1 LLFFKKYRIIALVY
15 ERGDSME
22 TKGRILESSGGLY
35 TVKTDTM
42 GLIKC
47 KPRGKFRNE
56 HLKVLVGDYVTVSFD
71 EADNPC
77 IETVL
82 ERKNSLIRP
91 SMANLDALF
100 CVVAS
105 ARPAPA
111 MLTLDKLITIADHI
125 GIEPIIV
132 VTKSDL
138 EEKQSDTLEET
149 YRSCGFPV
157 FSCSSVTGKGVD
169 GIKAYITENCAD
181 KTIAFAGASGVG
193 KSTLINRL
201 FPGTGLETGS
211 VAEKT
216 GRGRH
221 TTRAVSL
228 LSLSSL
234 LGSEEISGYLADTPG
249 FSMLDF
255 AAFDFYRL
263 EDLPNAFREF
273 RPHLGNCRYQ
283 KCTHLKEDG
292 CAVLDAIRSGIIPKS
307 RHDSYLDLYATLKA
321 KPRWEKKE

>member
-1 LLFFKKYRIIALVY
+1 
-15 ERGDSME
+15 ME
-22 TKGRILESSGGLY
+22 TKGRIMESSGGLY
-35 TVKTDTM
+35 TVLAEDGST
-42 GLIKC
+42 IKA

-56 HLKVLVGDYVTVSFD
+56 HLKVLVGDYVTIQFD
-71 EADNPC
+71 EGDNPC
-77 IETVL
+77 IDTVCS
-82 ERKNSLIRP
+82 RKNALIRP

-100 CVVAS
+100 CVVAA

-138 EEKQSDTLEET
+138 ESELADRLEET
-149 YRSCGFPV
+149 YRKCGFTV
-157 FSCSSVTGKGVD
+157 FACSSVSGDGVEN
-169 GIKAYITENCAD
+169 IRSYIEENCRD
-181 KTIAFAGASGVG
+181 LTIAFAGASGVG
-193 KSTLINRL
+193 KSTLINHL
-201 FPGTGLETGS
+201 FPGTSLATGT

-228 LSLSSL
+228 LPLGQL
-234 LGSEEISGYLADTPG
+234 LQNEEVGGFLADTPG

-255 AAFDFYRL
+255 ATFDFYRL
-263 EDLPNAFREF
+263 EDLPHAFREF
-273 RPHLGNCRYQ
+273 RIHLGNCRYQ

-292 CAVLDAIRSGIIPKS
+292 CAVLAAIKAGEIPKS
-307 RHDSYLDLYATLKA
+307 RHESYLDLYATLKA
-321 KPRWEKKE
+321 KPHWEKKE

>member
-1 LLFFKKYRIIALVY
+1 
-15 ERGDSME
+15 ME
-22 TKGRILESSGGLY
+22 NCCLRGRITESSGGLY
-35 TVKTDTM
+35 TVLTDEKKI
-42 GLIKC
+42 IKC

-56 HLKVLVGDYVTVSFD
+56 NFKVLVGDYVSVVFD
-71 EADNPC
+71 EGDNPC
-77 IETVL
+77 IESVP
-82 ERKNSLIRP
+82 ERKNHLIRP
-91 SMANLDALF
+91 SLANLDVLF

-125 GIEPIIV
+125 GIEPVIV

-138 EEKQSDTLEET
+138 SENEADNLALT
-149 YRSCGFPV
+149 YQKCGFTV
-157 FSCSSVTGKGVD
+157 FSCSSVSGQGVEK
-169 GIKAYITENCAD
+169 IREYIESNCLS

-193 KSTLINRL
+193 KSTLINYL
-201 FPGTGLETGS
+201 FPGTCLETGS

-228 LSLSSL
+228 LPLSSL
-234 LGSEEISGYLADTPG
+234 LKNETASGFLADTPG

-255 AAFDFYRL
+255 ATFDFYRL
-263 EDLPNAFREF
+263 EDLPSAFREF
-273 RPHLGNCRYQ
+273 REHLGNCRYQ

-292 CAVLDAIRSGIIPKS
+292 CAILEAVKADEIPRS
-307 RHDSYLDLYATLKA
+307 RHESYLDLYATLKA
-321 KPRWEKKE
+321 KPHWEKKE

>member
-1 LLFFKKYRIIALVY
+1 
-15 ERGDSME
+15 ME
-22 TKGRILESSGGLY
+22 VKGRIMESSGGLY
-35 TVKTDTM
+35 TILTEDENT
-42 GLIKC
+42 IKA

-56 HLKVLVGDYVTVSFD
+56 NLKVLVGDYVTILFD
-71 EADNPC
+71 EGDNPC
-77 IETVL
+77 INSIC
-82 ERKNSLIRP
+82 ERRNSLIRP
-91 SMANLDALF
+91 SMANLDVLF
-100 CVVAS
+100 CVVAA

-125 GIEPIIV
+125 GIEPVIV

-138 EEKQSDTLEET
+138 ESDIADELEDT
-149 YRSCGFPV
+149 YSKCGFTV
-157 FSCSSVTGKGVD
+157 FGCSSVTGEGVE
-169 GIKAYITENCAD
+169 YIRQYIEENCKE

-201 FPGTGLETGS
+201 FPSVSLQTGT

-228 LSLSSL
+228 LQLAKITHNASMT
-234 LGSEEISGYLADTPG
+234 GYLADTPG

-263 EDLPNAFREF
+263 EDLPYAFREF
-273 RPHLGNCRYQ
+273 RSQLGKCRYQ

-292 CAVLDAIRSGIIPKS
+292 CAVLAAIEQGEIPRS
-307 RHDSYLDLYATLKA
+307 RHNSYLDLYATLKA
-321 KPRWEKKE
+321 KPHWENKE

>member
-1 LLFFKKYRIIALVY
+1 
-15 ERGDSME
+15 M
-22 TKGRILESSGGLY
+22 
-35 TVKTDTM
+35 TDENKI
-42 GLIKC
+42 IKC

-56 HLKVLVGDYVTVSFD
+56 KLKVLVGDYVSVVFD
-71 EADNPC
+71 EGENPC

-82 ERKNSLIRP
+82 ERKNYLIRP
-91 SMANLDALF
+91 SLANLDVLF

-125 GIEPIIV
+125 GIEPVIV
-132 VTKSDL
+132 VSKSDL
-138 EEKQSDTLEET
+138 AEEEADHLTLA
-149 YRSCGFPV
+149 YRKCGFTV
-157 FSCSSVTGKGVD
+157 FSCSSVTGQGVE
-169 GIKAYITENCAD
+169 KVREYIETACLY

-193 KSTLINRL
+193 KSTLINYL

-228 LSLSSL
+228 LPLSVL
-234 LGSEEISGYLADTPG
+234 LQKQNAIGFLADTPG

-255 AAFDFYRL
+255 ATFDFYRL
-263 EDLPNAFREF
+263 EDLPMAFREF
-273 RPHLGNCRYQ
+273 REHIGSCRYQ

-292 CAVLDAIRSGIIPKS
+292 CAILEAVKSGEIPAS
-307 RHDSYLDLYATLKA
+307 RHESYLDLYATLKA
-321 KPRWEKKE
+321 KPYWEKKE